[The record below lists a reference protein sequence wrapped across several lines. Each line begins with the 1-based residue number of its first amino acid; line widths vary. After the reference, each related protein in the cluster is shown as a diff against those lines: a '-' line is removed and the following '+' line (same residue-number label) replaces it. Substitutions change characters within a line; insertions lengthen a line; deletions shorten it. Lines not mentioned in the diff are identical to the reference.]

1 MKGYYEFALRASEN
15 SHEALLNK
23 MIEMGSLGF
32 VERENTLVAYFEE
45 NADVTRL
52 CNELR
57 EFRGILESSGLNPEF
72 SFDYVLLP
80 GKDWGESW
88 KEGIDAIDVGE
99 NITIAPSWINYETE
113 RITITI
119 DPGMVFG
126 TGHHETTRRC
136 IMMLERFSHKKNRM
150 SLLDVGTGTGIL
162 AITASKLGFHH
173 VIAVDTDPVAVE
185 TARRNIEINGISA
198 VKVRKGGIVGVEGT
212 FDVIVANLYVE
223 PLLEAAREIVKRL
236 NPEGIAIFSGMLVGQ
251 DGEVIEAMKQ
261 ASRNLVEKVCD
272 RKWISLVFS

>member
-32 VERENTLVAYFEE
+32 VERENTLVAFFEE
-45 NADVTRL
+45 NTDVTRL

-80 GKDWGESW
+80 GKDWSESW

-99 NITIAPSWINYETE
+99 NITIAPSWINYETD

-162 AITASKLGFHH
+162 AIAASKLGFQH

-185 TARRNIEINGISA
+185 TARRNIEINGIST

-261 ASRNLVEKVCD
+261 AGRNLVEKVCD